1 MGLRINLKFSNH
13 KLSDSKSCPTLP
25 PLLNGKYILDESNR
39 QEDDGG
45 EGGDDD
51 PSWWDEDSYL
61 MAIDLGYDE
70 GGSGDTLLVSAQVGI
85 TDQAKK
91 FKKEWKRRLVD
102 ANDLPYFHSV
112 DFDNYTGGV
121 FTKAGLNRNERGE
134 LLGDLCDFVHD
145 RLLFSVTARV
155 SISEFNSLSDQVTRS
170 RHGTAYGFAINMCM
184 LTAYILV
191 KKLSL
196 QPHFNILVEAG
207 HRNSNQVA
215 QILEGLRRFL
225 PEIAAN
231 RADVIPDIR
240 VLSAGLGSKKDHPI
254 LQAADMV
261 AYSRWLHMCGGDHT
275 IWNALRKEPR
285 RYQNGYFECNRALIE
300 MWVGEGKASYI
311 KRQRKRG
318 QKSETEQRIPEIRF
332 DNDGTIESPSQRD
345 KEKNG
350 SGESGKTE
358 EESREKEK

>member
-1 MGLRINLKFSNH
+1 V
-13 KLSDSKSCPTLP
+13 
-25 PLLNGKYILDESNR
+25 
-39 QEDDGG
+39 DDGD
-45 EGGDDD
+45 EDGDDD

-85 TDQAKK
+85 TEQAKK
-91 FKKEWKRRLVD
+91 LKKEWKRRLWD
-102 ANDLPYFHSV
+102 ANDMPYFHSV
-112 DFDNYTGGV
+112 DFDNYTGGA
-121 FTKAGLNRNERGE
+121 FTKSSLDRDERSE
-134 LLGDLCDFVHD
+134 LLGDLCGLIHD
-145 RLLFSVTARV
+145 RLLFSITARV
-155 SISEFNSLSDQVTRS
+155 SIKEFNSLSDQVTRS

-191 KKLSL
+191 KKLNL

-215 QILEGLRRFL
+215 QILDGLHRFL
-225 PEIAAN
+225 PEIAAK

-261 AYSRWLHMCGGDHT
+261 AYSRWLHIRGGDHT
-275 IWNALRKEPR
+275 IWNALRKNPR
-285 RYQNGYFECNRALIE
+285 TYRNGYFECNRELIE

-311 KRQRKRG
+311 KQQRKRA
-318 QKSETEQRIPEIRF
+318 QKNEAEQRIPEIRF
-332 DNDGTIESPSQRD
+332 DNDRIIESPTQRD
-345 KEKNG
+345 KEETG
-350 SGESGKTE
+350 RGESGEAETQK
-358 EESREKEK
+358 S